1 MMEIRRTESPK
12 CLKDNYKTWGKEYKA
27 NPPKSFYWHGCYAEI
42 EAALFDMT
50 DNHCSFCDLQP
61 LRAAGA
67 TVEHFRP
74 KKKFPLLAYKWT
86 NLFYCC
92 SGCQKKGDKFN
103 HKLLKPDLL
112 NYSFDYFFSVQET
125 IEEVFLKPNP
135 ARAAHEQER
144 ARLTI
149 DFYGLNKYGRPE
161 ARKDALED
169 YRAKR
174 GAGIQPLKAKCSY
187 RFILP

>member
-1 MMEIRRTESPK
+1 MMKLSRPPAPARLAE
-12 CLKDNYKTWGKEYKA
+12 NYKAWGKEYKLT
-27 NPPKSFYWHGCYAEI
+27 PPKKINWHGCYKEI
-42 EAALFDMT
+42 EAALFAMT
-50 DNHCSFCDLQP
+50 DNHCSFCDVRP

-74 KKKFPLLAYKWT
+74 QKKFPLLAYAWA

-92 SGCQKKGDKFN
+92 SGCQKKGDRFDR
-103 HKLLKPDLL
+103 KLLKPDAL
-112 NYSFDYFFSVQET
+112 NYSFEYFFSVRET
-125 IEEVFLKPNP
+125 AEEIILRPNP
-135 ARAAHEQER
+135 ERNPVEQER